1 MEISVARCLKVYD
14 VMNGSKVVYVYER
27 ILLEMKIFGDISHT
41 WMYTSYGS
49 NR

>member
-1 MEISVARCLKVYD
+1 MARCLKVYE
-14 VMNGSKVVYVYER
+14 VMNGSKVLHVYER
-27 ILLEMKIFGDISHT
+27 ILLEMKILSDISHT